1 MSAPLVTVS
10 MSAFNAAAFLPEA
23 IESVLAQTFGDFEF
37 LIVND
42 GSTDGS
48 GDVIDSYARK
58 DSRIAALHQEN
69 IGLVRSLNR
78 MTDVAKGR
86 WLARIDAD
94 DACLPDRLEKQ
105 IAFLTANPEVGIVGS
120 NAYIVDTSGKELARP
135 DVSRPLVH
143 EEIVANFKEGVNLHH
158 PTIMVE
164 TDLLRKAG
172 GYRAPFRFAQD
183 YDLYLRLLP
192 HTRMANLPDPLI
204 RYRVHSEQAS
214 TKHLFEQT
222 LSAVV
227 AWYSHEARLAGRPDP
242 MDERD
247 TLPEVGT
254 LDAVFGTSGAD
265 EYARRRIMQRIIYS
279 PDILAGEGFGVLVD
293 HVRESGASSDL
304 WRIVPRLARAGHYAK
319 AARIGAAL
327 MAA

>member
-1 MSAPLVTVS
+1 

-23 IESVLAQTFGDFEF
+23 IESVLAQTFEDFEF

-48 GDVIDSYARK
+48 GEIIDSYAAK
-58 DSRIAALHQEN
+58 DSRIMVVHQAN
-69 IGLVRSLNR
+69 LGLVRSLNR
-78 MTDVAKGR
+78 MTNVAQGK

-105 IAFLTANPEVGIVGS
+105 VAFLTANPDVGIVGGNS
-120 NAYIVDTSGKELARP
+120 YIVDSSGKELARP
-135 DVSRPLVH
+135 YVSRPLVH
-143 EEIVANFKEGVNLHH
+143 EEIAANFKEGVNLHH
-158 PTIMVE
+158 PTIMVG
-164 TDLLRKAG
+164 TALLRKAG
-172 GYRAPFRFAQD
+172 GYRLPFRFAQD

-192 HTRMANLPDPLI
+192 FTRMANLADPLI
-204 RYRVHSEQAS
+204 RYRVHSQQTS
-214 TKHLFEQT
+214 TKHLLGQT

-227 AWYSHEARLAGRPDP
+227 AWYSYEARLAGRPDP
-242 MDERD
+242 MDDRD

-254 LDAVFGTSGAD
+254 LDAVFGTQGAD
-265 EYARRRIMQRIIYS
+265 EYARRRIMERIIYS
-279 PDILAGEGFGVLVD
+279 PDILAGEGFPVLVD
-293 HVRESGASSDL
+293 HVRATGANAEL

-319 AARIGAAL
+319 AARIGATL